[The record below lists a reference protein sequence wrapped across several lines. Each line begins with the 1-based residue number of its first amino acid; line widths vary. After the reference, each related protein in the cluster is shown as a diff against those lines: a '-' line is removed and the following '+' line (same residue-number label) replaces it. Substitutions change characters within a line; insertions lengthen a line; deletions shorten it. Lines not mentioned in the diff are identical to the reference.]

1 MKNSLFKRAI
11 AAAAA
16 VPLALTQCFTVATT
30 TVAVDTA
37 APVADAS
44 KGTTVTLNDGVGSS
58 ILYVTPDESD
68 GVEYD
73 RTDATLWT
81 KTADWNYDLSGLLTN
96 LGAGANA
103 NGTLDLTKVYEKAIE
118 KSGQFSEVTKS
129 LTERMSDV
137 NYSVDADGNITITAT
152 LNDITSTFTEGA
164 SKTIGGALKDIAD
177 QYGIEDFNTPEN
189 FFEGIVIGGDIE
201 IKING
206 AALKDGTTVSGELTF
221 VDAATGNVY
230 KGSKVIDWA
239 LEKFALLT
247 DTAKS
252 TCAEYEAEYPID
264 LDDAAKQI
272 DDSVSF
278 YVGKLNA
285 AKDKLNKAL
294 TKSKDYSYA
303 TMDELIADMKQKVEN
318 KTGKTIEGNTAA
330 EIVQNQ
336 AIAEIYDDILSQLN
350 EKVAPDKFDIT
361 ASEFGELADEFT
373 DITLSINAGHA
384 TLTAQFPDK
393 EQDAVKDYVV
403 NECNVEFI
411 DSWKKVEAYVDFS
424 AIESGTSSV
433 SVDVWR
439 EVKVGDVITTTTAAT
454 TSTTEDTTTTTVDST
469 ATDDDTTTTVDT
481 TTTGDK
487 DTTTTVDT
495 TTTDDKDTTTTV
507 DTTTTGDKDTT
518 TTVDTTTTDG
528 GDTTATVDTT
538 TTGSE
543 ESSTSTSSTT
553 DTDGDGN
560 TIKIDTVVS
569 VNADTTNG
577 FYLSIDEEFNKDQVT
592 SLTYTINKSR
602 ITINPDGVIID
613 EEVLEAGEPIDITQD
628 MFEFNSTPTSV
639 YDVNNT
645 SFLYNVELVASQ
657 TIVAADGTI
666 VANEG
671 DAIVSITGSEDKGEN
686 LTVPVYVGLK
696 GDNNLDNVI
705 DPSDASNTLIW
716 YATISTLAEGDSASN
731 HQFSKSKM
739 IESPDDILD
748 EFACFLC
755 DVNNDLDP
763 DNYKTSKPDR
773 EFSPAESSYILRAY
787 AELSTNTDIETLDRA
802 AWDKI
807 LGR

>member
-495 TTTDDKDTTTTV
+495 TTTD
-507 DTTTTGDKDTT
+507 
-518 TTVDTTTTDG
+518 G

>member
-1 MKNSLFKRAI
+1 
-11 AAAAA
+11 
-16 VPLALTQCFTVATT
+16 
-30 TVAVDTA
+30 
-37 APVADAS
+37 
-44 KGTTVTLNDGVGSS
+44 
-58 ILYVTPDESD
+58 
-68 GVEYD
+68 
-73 RTDATLWT
+73 
-81 KTADWNYDLSGLLTN
+81 
-96 LGAGANA
+96 
-103 NGTLDLTKVYEKAIE
+103 
-118 KSGQFSEVTKS
+118 
-129 LTERMSDV
+129 
-137 NYSVDADGNITITAT
+137 
-152 LNDITSTFTEGA
+152 
-164 SKTIGGALKDIAD
+164 
-177 QYGIEDFNTPEN
+177 
-189 FFEGIVIGGDIE
+189 
-201 IKING
+201 
-206 AALKDGTTVSGELTF
+206 
-221 VDAATGNVY
+221 
-230 KGSKVIDWA
+230 
-239 LEKFALLT
+239 
-247 DTAKS
+247 
-252 TCAEYEAEYPID
+252 
-264 LDDAAKQI
+264 
-272 DDSVSF
+272 
-278 YVGKLNA
+278 
-285 AKDKLNKAL
+285 
-294 TKSKDYSYA
+294 
-303 TMDELIADMKQKVEN
+303 MDELIADMKQKVEN

-424 AIESGTSSV
+424 AIESGTSSA

-439 EVKVGDVITTTTAAT
+439 EVKVGDVITTTTSAT

-481 TTTGDK
+481 TTT
-487 DTTTTVDT
+487 
-495 TTTDDKDTTTTV
+495 DDKDTTTTV
-507 DTTTTGDKDTT
+507 DTTTTGDEDTT

-543 ESSTSTSSTT
+543 ESSTSTSSST
-553 DTDGDGN
+553 DTDDKGN

-628 MFEFNSTPTSV
+628 MFEFNATPTSV